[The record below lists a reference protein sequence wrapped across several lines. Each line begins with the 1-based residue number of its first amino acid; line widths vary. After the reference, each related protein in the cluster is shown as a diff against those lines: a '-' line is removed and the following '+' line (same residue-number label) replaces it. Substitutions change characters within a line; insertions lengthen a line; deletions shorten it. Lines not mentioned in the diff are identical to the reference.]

1 VFDVGCSVFDVRRL
15 PSEALEK
22 EEQEGSRETPNSA
35 EACKSLA
42 FTHGEIPVR
51 SGSVNRGE
59 EEFQV
64 PSFKFQVQIFQ
75 PLEARR
81 DGVSKG
87 WKSAKRRAE
96 GRSQKSEVGGQR
108 SEVGSLET

>member
-59 EEFQV
+59 EGFQV
-64 PSFKFQVQIFQ
+64 PSFKFQVSS
-75 PLEARR
+75 PDLPSL
-81 DGVSKG
+81 GSSKG
-87 WKSAKRRAE
+87 RRFQGLEEREAE
-96 GRSQKSEVGGQR
+96 GRGQKSEVRGR
-108 SEVGSLET
+108 RSLET